1 MELPPRVQRIR
12 NVVGIRYWLWGAFL
26 IYAQFQGTA
35 WPDFKSKLMGSFIAL
50 AIFAFLPWLLF
61 RPVRIKKAERKEKR
75 RAAKEERE
83 ERVKQGLPARKPIS
97 RNEILLRIYRLGNFL
112 LVAYYIY
119 LVVTQYVP
127 GVKKLVI
134 EKAGTLTELKGTSF
148 TSKVW
153 NGLGQLMPS
162 VWDYTVHIFRTES
175 IGKVFLLIVLIGLID
190 RIIRVSLFIRKR
202 RDRRN
207 SLPESSPQ

>member
-1 MELPPRVQRIR
+1 
-12 NVVGIRYWLWGAFL
+12 
-26 IYAQFQGTA
+26 
-35 WPDFKSKLMGSFIAL
+35 MGSFIAL

-61 RPVRIKKAERKEKR
+61 RPVRRKKAERKEKR

-127 GVKKLVI
+127 GVKKLVV

-153 NGLGQLMPS
+153 NGLAQLMPS

-175 IGKVFLLIVLIGLID
+175 IGKVFLLIVVIGLIH
-190 RIIRVSLFIRKR
+190 RTVQIVLFIRKR
-202 RDRRN
+202 RNRRN
-207 SLPESSPQ
+207 ALPQSSPQ